1 MKNAVKRTLALA
13 LCVLMFA
20 ALLPTAAFAKGKSDA
35 FFKWYEKAHENYA
48 NSLIKQPKT
57 WEDYKTNSQLKWAFL
72 VDFNNHKGAAMLD
85 VAKEANQIDEAT
97 YYLLVA
103 AQKLKEE
110 EAIKLAAEEKAA
122 RDKAVADT
130 EKARADAW
138 AAAVAG
144 MPGDEAY
151 KQFQNEGQQAVK
163 DAEKKIDEAKSDYD
177 AAAGL
182 IDDAEEQL
190 RKERERKLKEL
201 MEEMARLQAA
211 QANVA

>member
-1 MKNAVKRTLALA
+1 MKNTVKRTLALA

-20 ALLPTAAFAKGKSDA
+20 ALLPTAAFAAGKSDA
-35 FFKWYEKAHENYA
+35 FFKWYEKAHETYT
-48 NSLIKQPKT
+48 NSLIKKPTT
-57 WEDYKTNSQLKWAFL
+57 WEDYRTNSQLKWAFL

-103 AQKLKEE
+103 AQKLKEQ

-151 KQFQNEGQQAVK
+151 KQFLTDGQQAVK
-163 DAEKKIDEAKSDYD
+163 DAEKSIEEAKADYD
-177 AAAGL
+177 AAAGVV
-182 IDDAEEQL
+182 DAAEEEL

-201 MEEMARLQAA
+201 MEELARLQAA